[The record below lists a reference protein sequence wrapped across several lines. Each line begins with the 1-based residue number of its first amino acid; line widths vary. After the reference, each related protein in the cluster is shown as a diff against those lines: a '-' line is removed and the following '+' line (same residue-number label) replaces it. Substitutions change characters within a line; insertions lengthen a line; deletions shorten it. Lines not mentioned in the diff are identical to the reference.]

1 MAEPQDYERKPLTVA
16 TGQAHVVKLPP
27 RVFRARLTGMLFETD
42 KTFLL
47 PGAMNGVRGLRSY
60 YEDHAGLEVLVT
72 GHTDTI
78 GDAGYNEG
86 LAAERAMAVAAFL
99 TDEVDAWLGYY
110 GSAKRSKLWG
120 TREDQYMLAAL
131 PEGGEP
137 YYVGGVD
144 GVPGPATTEAV
155 KRFQREHGLTEDG
168 VAGPDTRRALVT
180 DYMALDGTSL
190 PPGTPLQTHGCGE
203 AHPTVPTPDQTDEPA
218 NRRVEVFLFEGP
230 IEPPPRDPC
239 RDCPEYAEWLRRTV
253 HTIDLGDDPGW
264 LDVGIVDGA
273 GRPLSE
279 VRIVADGPTAAAG
292 VTGADGTLRFELL
305 IPGRYHVTAEH
316 ERFDPA
322 GTDIE
327 IRAGHP
333 STERAARPD
342 APAEPPPFQPVSS
355 PGAPGSSATPRKQ
368 LVGGESA
375 PAGAEGG
382 PPSSD
387 GASRLEQAGDNTL
400 VGWMLATIHV
410 IITEQPTNLRDRARE
425 HFGPADDQP
434 WAADKLWFTAHRD
447 GASST
452 PYAMSVSPMNDG
464 SKRGHTAVGMP
475 FGPKTIGLSATLSL
489 QRTGPHQA
497 PIIWQLDPDQP
508 LGDTGW
514 VGDKLNTLERNMAGR
529 ARISMWA
536 NGTEIV
542 EHDKATNNMRRTK
555 MIAKAKGL
563 IDDVSLIAGLFNQPG
578 ATNLPPTFKLTSPAG
593 EATAHLWYAAIIDE
607 CHKADVQILAGWGL
621 PDVITEG
628 TKPGPNG
635 YSGRLNAWLTHLF
648 GLRRDG
654 GDKGATDVRS
664 QFTQFAQN
672 LVSTVDLVRGWDG
685 ISFDLESIHPP
696 PNTDADERALFR
708 EVVGDMYRAVA
719 ERLRADNR
727 ICAVTV
733 AGNHGDELA
742 QKKPNPVEAV
752 GFAKAHGF
760 AMAKGAPNMILR
772 AMAYDNGGWK
782 QPEPAEVE
790 KGAIGRWEADYN
802 NSDPA
807 QMAYHRGVID
817 YALDEKKLHPA
828 QFQLGI
834 KTLELP
840 TAEANTALK
849 NPMLGGNVPEQSRL
863 VARATELLRP
873 ARCGAAWFTLGSSD
887 GFWDKVRA
895 FNTALNGP
903 PAIAPMTLGQ
913 PLHVPHDAAS
923 LARVKPR

>member
-1 MAEPQDYERKPLTVA
+1 MAEPQDYERKPLTVE

-72 GHTDTI
+72 GHTDTV

-86 LAAERAMAVAAFL
+86 LAAERAMAVSAFL

-155 KRFQREHGLTEDG
+155 KRFQREHGLAEDG

-264 LDVGIVDGA
+264 LDVAIVDGA
-273 GRPLSE
+273 GRPLPE

-292 VTGADGTLRFELL
+292 VTGADGTVRFELL

-355 PGAPGSSATPRKQ
+355 PGSSAEPRKH
-368 LVGGESA
+368 GFAADGDGA
-375 PAGAEGG
+375 PAGGEGA

-542 EHDKATNNMRRTK
+542 EHDKKSNNMRRTGR
-555 MIAKAKGL
+555 IAKAAGL

-578 ATNLPPTFKLTSPAG
+578 ATTVPPTFMLTSPAG
-593 EATAHLWYAAIIDE
+593 EVAARAWYAAIIDE
-607 CHKADVQILAGWGL
+607 CHKAGIQILAGWGL

-635 YSGRLNAWLTHLF
+635 YSGRLNAWLTHLY
-648 GLRRDG
+648 GLRRDK
-654 GDKGATDVRS
+654 GDAGATEVRS
-664 QFTQFAQN
+664 QFEQFAGN
-672 LVSTVDLVRGWDG
+672 LLSAADVVPGWDG
-685 ISFDLESIHPP
+685 ISFDLESIHLP
-696 PNTDADERALFR
+696 PNADRTLFHS
-708 EVVGDMYRAVA
+708 VLGDMYRAVA
-719 ERLRADNR
+719 ERLRVNNR
-727 ICAVTV
+727 ICAVAVGGNTSDETV
-733 AGNHGDELA
+733 AGVKAPPFA
-742 QKKPNPVEAV
+742 Q
-752 GFAKAHGF
+752 AHSF
-760 AMAKGAPNMILR
+760 MMAKGAPNLILR
-772 AMAYDNGGWK
+772 ARAYDNGDWQ
-782 QPEPAEVE
+782 QPTPEEVE
-790 KGAIGRWEADYN
+790 QGKVGYWRAAGY

-807 QMAYHRGVID
+807 QLELHRGVID
-817 YALDEKKLHPA
+817 YALDEKKLNPA

-834 KTLELP
+834 KTLQLP
-840 TAEANTALK
+840 EKEANTKLK
-849 NPMLGGNVPEQSRL
+849 NPMLGGNVHEQARL
-863 VARATELLRP
+863 VARATQLLRP
-873 ARCGAAWFTLGSSD
+873 ARCGAAWFTLGTTD
-887 GFWDKVRA
+887 DFWDKVKA

-913 PLHVPHDAAS
+913 PLHVPHDEAS
-923 LARVKPR
+923 LARVKKR

>member
-1 MAEPQDYERKPLTVA
+1 MAEPQDYERKPLTVE
-16 TGQAHVVKLPP
+16 TGQAHAVKLPP

-72 GHTDTI
+72 GHTDTV

-155 KRFQREHGLTEDG
+155 KRFQREHGLAEDG

-264 LDVGIVDGA
+264 LDVAIVDGA
-273 GRPLSE
+273 GRPLPE

-292 VTGADGTLRFELL
+292 VTGADGTVRFELL

-355 PGAPGSSATPRKQ
+355 PGSSATPRKHGFASDGDGAPA
-368 LVGGESA
+368 GGESA
-375 PAGAEGG
+375 

-400 VGWMLATIHV
+400 VGWMWATIHV

-434 WAADKLWFTAHRD
+434 WAADQLWFTAHRD

-452 PYAMSVSPMNDG
+452 PYAMSVFPMDDG
-464 SKRGHTAVGMP
+464 SKRGHTGVAMP

-542 EHDKATNNMRRTK
+542 AQGMKRTGVMK
-555 MIAKAKGL
+555 RAAGL
-563 IDDVSLIAGLFNQPG
+563 IDDVSLIAGLFNQP
-578 ATNLPPTFKLTSPAG
+578 APPTSAPTFKLTSPAG
-593 EATAHLWYAAIIDE
+593 EDLARPWYAAIIAE
-607 CHKADVQILAGWGL
+607 CHKEGVQILCGWGL

-628 TKPGPNG
+628 TTPGPHG
-635 YSGRLNAWLTHLF
+635 FSGRLNAWLSYLF
-648 GLRRDG
+648 TQRRDK
-654 GDKGATDVRS
+654 GDAGAEEVRS
-664 QFTQFAQN
+664 QFAQFAGN
-672 LVSTVDLVRGWDG
+672 LIAAADVVPGWDG

-696 PNTDADERALFR
+696 PNADATDRALFR

-719 ERLRADNR
+719 ERLRVDNR

-742 QKKPNPVEAV
+742 QVKPTAVEAV
-752 GFAKAHGF
+752 GFAKAHAF
-760 AMAKGAPNMILR
+760 AMAKGAPNLILR

-782 QPEPAEVE
+782 QPTPAEV
-790 KGAIGRWEADYN
+790 KAGTIGRWAADYN

-807 QMAYHRGVID
+807 QLEYHRGVID
-817 YALDEKKLHPA
+817 YALDEKRLNPA

-834 KTLELP
+834 KTLMLP
-840 TAEANTALK
+840 SAAANTKLT
-849 NPMLGGNVPEQSRL
+849 NPMLGGNVSEQSRL

-873 ARCGAAWFTLGSSD
+873 ARCGAAWFTIGESQD
-887 GFWDKVRA
+887 FWDKVKA

-913 PLHVPHDAAS
+913 PLHVPHDEAS
-923 LARVKPR
+923 LARVKKR